1 MGRQLQKIYE
11 VKKQQAVLMMPI
23 LEGLDGVQKMSK
35 SLNNYIGVKDEPNDM
50 FGKILSISDNLMWR
64 YYELLSSRSIS
75 EIEDL
80 KQGVKDKS
88 LHPKKVKEQLA
99 SEIVDRFHGEGAG
112 ESSRAEFE
120 KIFAQKKMPT
130 NLKEYKLKAN
140 IGIIQA
146 LVDCNLVPSTSQA
159 RRDIKAGAVRID
171 QEKVMDEKILLQSGE
186 FILQKGKKNFVKI
199 IVK

>member
-1 MGRQLQKIYE
+1 
-11 VKKQQAVLMMPI
+11 
-23 LEGLDGVQKMSK
+23 
-35 SLNNYIGVKDEPNDM
+35 
-50 FGKILSISDNLMWR
+50 
-64 YYELLSSRSIS
+64 
-75 EIEDL
+75 
-80 KQGVKDKS
+80 
-88 LHPKKVKEQLA
+88 
-99 SEIVDRFHGEGAG
+99 
-112 ESSRAEFE
+112 
-120 KIFAQKKMPT
+120 MPT